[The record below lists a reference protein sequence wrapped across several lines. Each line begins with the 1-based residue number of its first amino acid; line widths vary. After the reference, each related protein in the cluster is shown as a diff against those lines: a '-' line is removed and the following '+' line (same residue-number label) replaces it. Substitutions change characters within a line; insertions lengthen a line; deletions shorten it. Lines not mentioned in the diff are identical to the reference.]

1 VLGRQPCG
9 KTTKRDDPRFSCNLR
24 GTGLGFANLQV
35 QEGKCGVRME
45 ERRKGFLG
53 VVRLGLQC
61 IAWVLVAMKEV
72 LMSQGTKDFVKSFR
86 EKVKAK
92 AWIVRIGSNKDGRFL
107 ELAVYAEGGWR
118 GFILFSEGKGGRG
131 WNRMAKE
138 LGKVLVFLDTLFGSS
153 PVGVFSGGE
162 EGW

>member
-1 VLGRQPCG
+1 M
-9 KTTKRDDPRFSCNLR
+9 TNLF
-24 GTGLGFANLQV
+24 LFHSAS
-35 QEGKCGVRME
+35 
-45 ERRKGFLG
+45 KGFLG

-61 IAWVLVAMKEV
+61 IAWVLVAVKEA
-72 LMSQGTKDFVKSFR
+72 LMSQGTKDFVKSFW
-86 EKVKAK
+86 EEAK

-107 ELAVYAEGGWR
+107 ELAVYAEGGWQ

>member
-1 VLGRQPCG
+1 
-9 KTTKRDDPRFSCNLR
+9 
-24 GTGLGFANLQV
+24 
-35 QEGKCGVRME
+35 ME

-107 ELAVYAEGGWR
+107 ELAVYVEGCRQGL
-118 GFILFSEGKGGRG
+118 ILFPKGRGGQG

-138 LGKVLVFLDTLFGSS
+138 LGKVLVFLDTSSGSS
-153 PVGVFSGGE
+153 PVGVLSSVEREGWDGGLGWGVALFGWCIPIIRGGGE
-162 EGW
+162 VGGSCKDAVSAG